1 MALEVREQLF
11 GYPFANIVHISAYF
25 PADQKRLS
33 SNHGCHT
40 LHHDQTTK
48 TPSTAAH
55 FSKTPAKHHIAV
67 AKKNQ

>member
-40 LHHDQTTK
+40 LHHDLTTK
-48 TPSTAAH
+48 TPSIAAH
-55 FSKTPAKHHIAV
+55 FSKNPCKTPHRRR
-67 AKKNQ
+67 KKNQ